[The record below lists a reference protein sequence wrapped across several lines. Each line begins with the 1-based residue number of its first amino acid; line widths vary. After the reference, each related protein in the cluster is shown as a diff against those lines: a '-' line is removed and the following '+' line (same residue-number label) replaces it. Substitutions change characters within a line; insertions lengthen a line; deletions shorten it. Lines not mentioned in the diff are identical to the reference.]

1 MDHKERAFRT
11 GLARAGVNNSCLPHS
26 CAVPAVLVLDKE
38 GKACS
43 EAAREVEVR
52 VGNLNVGTIT
62 VKGESWLI

>member
-11 GLARAGVNNSCLPHS
+11 GLARAGVN
-26 CAVPAVLVLDKE
+26 
-38 GKACS
+38 KACS